1 MKYIIT
7 TEVFDKN
14 DKSIDK
20 KNITQDSGNNFYTVA
35 QIKQFG
41 GKSKYLNI
49 DSDDLMH
56 HGQGQPDNELV
67 KQPFIYY
74 KIKLK

>member
-41 GKSKYLNI
+41 GKSNYSNI
-49 DSDDLMH
+49 DTDTLEF
-56 HGQGQPDNELV
+56 HGKGLDDNELV
-67 KQPFIYY
+67 KLPFIYY